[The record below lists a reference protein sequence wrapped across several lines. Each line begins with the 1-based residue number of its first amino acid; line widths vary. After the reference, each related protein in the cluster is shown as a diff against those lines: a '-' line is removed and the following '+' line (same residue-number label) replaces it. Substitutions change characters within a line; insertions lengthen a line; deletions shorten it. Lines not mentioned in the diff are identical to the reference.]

1 MSHLFLFLGNLIF
14 EKSFFYFSE
23 SVNQMNQPPV
33 QMGPSGAAGGGG
45 GGGQGG
51 GQNPSPMA
59 HQDGMYTNPL

>member
-1 MSHLFLFLGNLIF
+1 MVFDNFIIF
-14 EKSFFYFSE
+14 RE

-33 QMGPSGAAGGGG
+33 QIGPSGAAGGG

>member
-1 MSHLFLFLGNLIF
+1 MTFYGFSVVKIF
-14 EKSFFYFSE
+14 FRE

-33 QMGPSGAAGGGG
+33 QIGPSGAAGGG

>member
-1 MSHLFLFLGNLIF
+1 MILFI
-14 EKSFFYFSE
+14 FSE

-33 QMGPSGAAGGGG
+33 QMGPSGAAGGGSG

>member
-1 MSHLFLFLGNLIF
+1 MSHLFLFLEKFHFSKIF
-14 EKSFFYFSE
+14 IFSE

>member
-1 MSHLFLFLGNLIF
+1 
-14 EKSFFYFSE
+14 
-23 SVNQMNQPPV
+23 MNQPPV
-33 QMGPSGAAGGGG
+33 QMGPSGAAGGGSG

>member
-1 MSHLFLFLGNLIF
+1 MKNHF
-14 EKSFFYFSE
+14 FFYFSE

>member
-1 MSHLFLFLGNLIF
+1 METRF
-14 EKSFFYFSE
+14 FSE